1 MESRRKRLAD
11 LFHLPDKRSAIR
23 CLGMLACL
31 CLLMHGAALECLE
44 LKADTSMLPGSVM
57 AMPGDPEWIGEFEAT
72 AYCDFGITKSGAVTA
87 EGLVAA
93 DPDVLPLGSI
103 IQVDAETYHGVYQVM
118 DTGASVKGRIIDI
131 YMPDLQ
137 DATEFGRQKVQ
148 VTVLNYGPQ
157 KPVFV
162 ICDE

>member
-11 LFHLPDKRSAIR
+11 LFRLPDRKSATQF
-23 CLGMLACL
+23 LGMLVCL
-31 CLLMHGAALECLE
+31 CFLMHSMALECVE
-44 LKADTSMLPGSVM
+44 VKADTSMLPGPVEV
-57 AMPGDPEWIGEFEAT
+57 MPGNPKWIGEFEAT

-93 DPDVLPLGSI
+93 DPDVLPLGSV
-103 IQVDAETYHGVYQVM
+103 IQVDAETYHDVYQVM
-118 DTGASVKGRIIDI
+118 DTGAAVKGRIIDI

-137 DATEFGRQKVQ
+137 NATEFGRQKVK

-157 KPVFV
+157 KPIFV
-162 ICDE
+162 SCNE